1 MQLDLLQDGFVAIP
15 QAGIGQIQQR
25 AGELHGFTKHEV
37 ERRINVGRAQ
47 FFHALKCL
55 DPALCL
61 TRLGG
66 LSLEAGDVA
75 FHVRGLRL
83 LLLVGLLLLGQ
94 TLGTGALEGCVT
106 AAVERDFALID
117 VGDVVHHGIEKIPVV
132 GYQQQGARVAFE
144 EVFEPQNGIKV
155 QVVGRFIEQQQIRR
169 THEGLRQV
177 QADLARAEADE
188 DGAAQA
194 RLHSELDSADGYTA
208 DARARKML
216 AGLGFTNEQM
226 DRPVADFSGGWRM
239 RLNLAQALM
248 CPSDLLLLDE
258 PTNHLDLDAILWL
271 EDFLKNYPGTLLLI
285 SHDRDFLDAVVDNI
299 AHVDQRKITLY
310 RGGYS
315 AFERARAERLAQQ
328 QQAYEKQQAQRA
340 HMESYIARF
349 KAQATK
355 ARQAQSRIKA
365 LERMEELS
373 AAHVDSPFDFVFR
386 EAVKLSSPLLDLSD
400 ARLGY
405 GDKTILEKVKLQ
417 LVPGAR
423 IGLLGPNGAGK
434 STLIKNLAGELE
446 PLSGRLARGE
456 TLVVGYFAQ
465 HQLDSLDSKASPL
478 LHMQRLAPTER
489 EQTLRDFLG
498 GFDFRGARIDEPVLN
513 FSGGEKARLAL
524 ALIAWGRPN
533 LLLLDEP
540 TNHLDLEMRL
550 ALTMALQEFSG
561 AVLVV
566 SHDRH
571 LLKSTT
577 DEFLL
582 VADGK
587 VQEFDGDLEDYARW
601 LADYRLRNAP
611 VSTTLVNPDKTDK
624 KAQRQAAAALRQQL
638 APHKREADKLESELG
653 KVNEK
658 LAKIETSLGDSAVY
672 EAARKDELRD
682 LLAEQAKLKVL
693 ESQLEERWMEALEL
707 LESMQAELEALS

>member
-1 MQLDLLQDGFVAIP
+1 MIRLQNLTLQRGPQRLLEDAELTLH
-15 QAGIGQIQQR
+15 AGQKAGLIGANGAGKSSLFALLR
-25 AGELHGFTKHEV
+25 GELHPDSGDCFLPADWRIAHMRQEV
-37 ERRINVGRAQ
+37 DT
-47 FFHALKCL
+47 L
-55 DPALCL
+55 D
-61 TRLGG
+61 RLAVDYV
-66 LSLEAGDVA
+66 LDGD
-75 FHVRGLRL
+75 LR
-83 LLLVGLLLLGQ
+83 
-94 TLGTGALEGCVT
+94 
-106 AAVERDFALID
+106 
-117 VGDVVHHGIEKIPVV
+117 
-132 GYQQQGARVAFE
+132 
-144 EVFEPQNGIKV
+144 
-155 QVVGRFIEQQQIRR
+155 
-169 THEGLRQV
+169 LRQV
-177 QADLARAEADE
+177 QRDLAAAEAAH

-208 DARARKML
+208 DARARKLL

-226 DRPVADFSGGWRM
+226 DRPVGDFSGGWRM

-258 PTNHLDLDAILWL
+258 PTNHLDLDAIIWL
-271 EDFLKNYPGTLLLI
+271 EEWLKSYPGTLMLI
-285 SHDRDFLDAVVDNI
+285 SHDRDFLDAVVDHV

-365 LERMEELS
+365 LERMEELT

-386 EAVKLSSPLLDLSD
+386 ESQKISSPLIDLSD

-405 GDKTILEKVKLQ
+405 GDKTVLEKVKLQ
-417 LVPGAR
+417 LTPGAR

-434 STLIKNLAGELE
+434 STLIKNLAGELS
-446 PLSGRLARGE
+446 PLAGRLTRGE
-456 TLVVGYFAQ
+456 NTVVGYFAQ
-465 HQLDSLDSKASPL
+465 HQLDSLDAKASPL
-478 LHMQRLAPTER
+478 LHLQRLAPTER

-524 ALIAWGRPN
+524 ALIAWDRPN

-577 DEFLL
+577 DNFYL

-587 VQEFDGDLEDYARW
+587 VEEFDGDLEDYTRW
-601 LADYRLRNAP
+601 LVEYRQRNAP
-611 VSTTLVNPDKTDK
+611 VSTTAVNPDKTDK

-638 APHKREADKLESELG
+638 APHKREADKLEAELG
-653 KVNEK
+653 KLHEK
-658 LAKIETSLGDSAVY
+658 LAKIDVSLGDSDIY
-672 EAARKDELRD
+672 EPMRKNELRD
-682 LLAEQAKLKVL
+682 LLAEQAKLKVR
-693 ESQLEERWMEALEL
+693 EAELEEAWMEALEL
-707 LESMQAELEALS
+707 LESMQAELESLS

>member
-1 MQLDLLQDGFVAIP
+1 MIRLQNLTLQRGPQRLLEDAELTLH
-15 QAGIGQIQQR
+15 AGHKAGLIGANGAGKSSLFALLR
-25 AGELHGFTKHEV
+25 GELHPDSGDCLLPADWRIAHMRQEV
-37 ERRINVGRAQ
+37 DTLERLAVDYV
-47 FFHALKCL
+47 L
-55 DPALCL
+55 D
-61 TRLGG
+61 
-66 LSLEAGDVA
+66 GD
-75 FHVRGLRL
+75 LR
-83 LLLVGLLLLGQ
+83 
-94 TLGTGALEGCVT
+94 
-106 AAVERDFALID
+106 
-117 VGDVVHHGIEKIPVV
+117 
-132 GYQQQGARVAFE
+132 
-144 EVFEPQNGIKV
+144 
-155 QVVGRFIEQQQIRR
+155 
-169 THEGLRQV
+169 LRQV
-177 QADLARAEADE
+177 QRDLAAAEAAH

-208 DARARKML
+208 DARARKLL

-226 DRPVADFSGGWRM
+226 DREVGAFSGGWRM

-258 PTNHLDLDAILWL
+258 PTNHLDLDAIIWL
-271 EDFLKNYPGTLLLI
+271 EDWLKSYPGTLLLI
-285 SHDRDFLDAVVDNI
+285 SHDRDFLDAVVDHV
-299 AHVDQRKITLY
+299 AHVDQRKLTLY

-386 EAVKLSSPLLDLSD
+386 ESTKISSPLIDLSD

-405 GDKTILEKVKLQ
+405 GDKTVLEKVKLQ
-417 LVPGAR
+417 LTPGAR

-434 STLIKNLAGELE
+434 STLIKNLSGELE
-446 PLSGRLARGE
+446 PLAGRLTRGE
-456 TLVVGYFAQ
+456 NTVVGYFAQ
-465 HQLDSLDSKASPL
+465 HQLDSLDAKASPL
-478 LHMQRLAPTER
+478 LHLQRLAPNER
-489 EQTLRDFLG
+489 EQILRDFLG

-577 DEFLL
+577 DNFFL

-587 VQEFDGDLEDYARW
+587 VEEFDGDLEDYARW
-601 LADYRLRNAP
+601 LVEYRQRNAP
-611 VSTTLVNPDKTDK
+611 VSTTPVNPDKTDK

-638 APHKREADKLESELG
+638 APHKREADKLEVELG
-653 KVNEK
+653 KLHEK
-658 LAKIETSLGDSAVY
+658 LQKIETSLGDSGLY

-682 LLAEQAKLKVL
+682 LLAEQARLKVR
-693 ESQLEERWMEALEL
+693 EAELEEAWMQALEL
-707 LESMQAELEALS
+707 LENLQAELEALS

>member
-1 MQLDLLQDGFVAIP
+1 MIRLQNLTLQRGPQRLLEDAELTLH
-15 QAGIGQIQQR
+15 AGHKAGLIGANGAGKSSLFALLR
-25 AGELHGFTKHEV
+25 GELHPDSGDCLLPADWRIAHMRQEV
-37 ERRINVGRAQ
+37 DTLERLAVDYV
-47 FFHALKCL
+47 L
-55 DPALCL
+55 D
-61 TRLGG
+61 
-66 LSLEAGDVA
+66 GD
-75 FHVRGLRL
+75 LR
-83 LLLVGLLLLGQ
+83 
-94 TLGTGALEGCVT
+94 
-106 AAVERDFALID
+106 
-117 VGDVVHHGIEKIPVV
+117 
-132 GYQQQGARVAFE
+132 
-144 EVFEPQNGIKV
+144 
-155 QVVGRFIEQQQIRR
+155 
-169 THEGLRQV
+169 LRQV
-177 QADLARAEADE
+177 QRDLAAAEAAH

-194 RLHSELDSADGYTA
+194 RLHAELDSADGYTA
-208 DARARKML
+208 DARARKLL

-226 DRPVADFSGGWRM
+226 DREVGAFSGGWRM

-258 PTNHLDLDAILWL
+258 PTNHLDLDAIIWL
-271 EDFLKNYPGTLLLI
+271 EDWLKSYPGTLLLI
-285 SHDRDFLDAVVDNI
+285 SHDRDFLDAVVDHV
-299 AHVDQRKITLY
+299 AHVDQRKLTLY

-386 EAVKLSSPLLDLSD
+386 ESTKISSPLIDLSD

-405 GDKTILEKVKLQ
+405 GDKTVLEKVKLQ
-417 LVPGAR
+417 LTPGAR

-434 STLIKNLAGELE
+434 STLIKNLSGELE
-446 PLSGRLARGE
+446 PLAGRLTRGE
-456 TLVVGYFAQ
+456 NTVVGYFAQ
-465 HQLDSLDSKASPL
+465 HQLDSLDAKASPL
-478 LHMQRLAPTER
+478 LHLQRLAPNER

-577 DEFLL
+577 DNFFL

-587 VQEFDGDLEDYARW
+587 VEEFDGDLEDYARW
-601 LADYRLRNAP
+601 LVDYRQRNAP
-611 VSTTLVNPDKTDK
+611 VSTTPVNPDKTDK

-638 APHKREADKLESELG
+638 APHKREADKLEVELG
-653 KVNEK
+653 KLHEK
-658 LAKIETSLGDSAVY
+658 LQKIETSLGDSGLY

-682 LLAEQAKLKVL
+682 LLAEQARLKVR
-693 ESQLEERWMEALEL
+693 EAELEEAWMQALEL
-707 LESMQAELEALS
+707 LENLQAELEALS

>member
-1 MQLDLLQDGFVAIP
+1 MIRLQNLTLQRGPQRLLEDAELTLH
-15 QAGIGQIQQR
+15 AGQKAGLIGANGAGKSSLFALLR
-25 AGELHGFTKHEV
+25 GELAPDSGDCYLPADWRIAHMRQEV
-37 ERRINVGRAQ
+37 DTLERIAVDYV
-47 FFHALKCL
+47 L
-55 DPALCL
+55 D
-61 TRLGG
+61 
-66 LSLEAGDVA
+66 GDV
-75 FHVRGLRL
+75 RLREVQRE
-83 LLLVGLLLLGQ
+83 LV
-94 TLGTGALEGCVT
+94 
-106 AAVERDFALID
+106 D
-117 VGDVVHHGIEKIPVV
+117 
-132 GYQQQGARVAFE
+132 
-144 EVFEPQNGIKV
+144 
-155 QVVGRFIEQQQIRR
+155 
-169 THEGLRQV
+169 
-177 QADLARAEADE
+177 AEAAQ

-194 RLHSELDSADGYTA
+194 RLHAELDSADGYTA
-208 DARARKML
+208 DARARKLL
-216 AGLGFTNEQM
+216 AGLGFSNEQM
-226 DRPVADFSGGWRM
+226 DREVASFSGGWRM
-239 RLNLAQALM
+239 RLSLAQALM

-271 EDFLKNYPGTLLLI
+271 EDWLKGYPGTLLLI
-285 SHDRDFLDAVVDNI
+285 SHDRDFLDEVVDHV
-299 AHVDQRKITLY
+299 AHVEQQKLTLY

-328 QQAYEKQQAQRA
+328 QQAYEKQQVQRA
-340 HMESYIARF
+340 HMEKYIARF

-386 EAVKLSSPLLDLSD
+386 ESVKISSPLLDLSEG
-400 ARLGY
+400 RLGY
-405 GDKTILEKVKLQ
+405 GDKAVLEKVKLQ
-417 LVPGAR
+417 LAPGAR

-434 STLIKNLAGELE
+434 STLIKNLAGELT
-446 PLSGRLARGE
+446 PIGGRLVRGE
-456 TLVVGYFAQ
+456 NLVVGYFAQ

-478 LHMQRLAPTER
+478 LHLQRLAPGER
-489 EQTLRDFLG
+489 EQVLRDFLG

-524 ALIAWGRPN
+524 ALIAWERPN

-577 DEFLL
+577 DDFLL

-587 VQEFDGDLEDYARW
+587 VEPFDGDLDDYARW
-601 LADYRLRNAP
+601 LVDYRQRHAP
-611 VSTTLVNPDKTDK
+611 VSNTPGNLDKTDK

-638 APHKREADKLESELG
+638 APHKRQADKLERDLG
-653 KVNEK
+653 EVHEK
-658 LAKIETSLGDSAVY
+658 LAKIEATLSDSGLY
-672 EAARKDELRD
+672 EAVRKDELRD
-682 LLAEQAKLKVL
+682 LLAQQAKLKVR
-693 ESQLEERWMEALEL
+693 EGELEEQWMEALEL
-707 LESMQAELEALS
+707 LEEMQAQLEALG

>member
-1 MQLDLLQDGFVAIP
+1 MIRLQNLTLQRGPQRLLEDAELTLH
-15 QAGIGQIQQR
+15 AGHKAGLIGANGAGKSSLFALLR
-25 AGELHGFTKHEV
+25 GELHPDSGDCFLPADWRIAHMRQEIETL
-37 ERRINVGRAQ
+37 ERLAVDYV
-47 FFHALKCL
+47 L
-55 DPALCL
+55 D
-61 TRLGG
+61 
-66 LSLEAGDVA
+66 GD
-75 FHVRGLRL
+75 LRL
-83 LLLVGLLLLGQ
+83 
-94 TLGTGALEGCVT
+94 
-106 AAVERDFALID
+106 R
-117 VGDVVHHGIEKIPVV
+117 
-132 GYQQQGARVAFE
+132 
-144 EVFEPQNGIKV
+144 EVQ
-155 QVVGRFIEQQQIRR
+155 R
-169 THEGLRQV
+169 
-177 QADLARAEADE
+177 DLAAAEAAH

-208 DARARKML
+208 DARARKLL

-226 DRPVADFSGGWRM
+226 DRQVGDFSGGWRM

-258 PTNHLDLDAILWL
+258 PTNHLDLDAIIWL
-271 EDFLKNYPGTLLLI
+271 EEWLKSYPGTLLLI
-285 SHDRDFLDAVVDNI
+285 SHDRDFLDAVVDHV

-328 QQAYEKQQAQRA
+328 QQAYEKQQVQRA

-365 LERMEELS
+365 LERMEELT

-386 EAVKLSSPLLDLSD
+386 ESQKISSPLIDLSD

-405 GDKTILEKVKLQ
+405 GEKTVLEKVKLQ
-417 LVPGAR
+417 LTPGAR

-434 STLIKNLAGELE
+434 STLIKNLAGELT
-446 PLSGRLARGE
+446 PLAGRLTRGE
-456 TLVVGYFAQ
+456 NTVVGYFAQ

-478 LHMQRLAPTER
+478 LHLQRLAPTER

-524 ALIAWGRPN
+524 ALIAWDRPN

-577 DEFLL
+577 DNFYL

-587 VQEFDGDLEDYARW
+587 VEEFDGDLEDYTRW
-601 LADYRLRNAP
+601 LVEYRQRNAP
-611 VSTTLVNPDKTDK
+611 VSTTPVNPDKTDK

-638 APHKREADKLESELG
+638 APHKREADKLEAELG
-653 KVNEK
+653 KLHEK
-658 LAKIETSLGDSAVY
+658 LAKIDASLGDSDIY
-672 EAARKDELRD
+672 EPARKNELRD
-682 LLAEQAKLKVL
+682 LLAEQAKLKVR
-693 ESQLEERWMEALEL
+693 ETELEEAWMEALEL

>member
-1 MQLDLLQDGFVAIP
+1 MAAKLVDFAAIMIRLSNLTLQRGPQRLLEGAELTLHPGQK
-15 QAGIGQIQQR
+15 AGLIGANGAGKSSLFALLR
-25 AGELHGFTKHEV
+25 GELTPDAGNCQLPGDWRIAHMRQEV
-37 ERRINVGRAQ
+37 DTLERLAVDYV
-47 FFHALKCL
+47 L
-55 DPALCL
+55 DGDE
-61 TRLGG
+61 RLRTIQRD
-66 LSLEAGDVA
+66 LEAAESAHD
-75 FHVRGLRL
+75 
-83 LLLVGLLLLGQ
+83 
-94 TLGTGALEGCVT
+94 GT
-106 AAVERDFALID
+106 AV
-117 VGDVVHHGIEKIPVV
+117 
-132 GYQQQGARVAFE
+132 
-144 EVFEPQNGIKV
+144 
-155 QVVGRFIEQQQIRR
+155 
-169 THEGLRQV
+169 
-177 QADLARAEADE
+177 
-188 DGAAQA
+188 A
-194 RLHSELDSADGYTA
+194 RLHIELDSADGYTA
-208 DARARKML
+208 DARARKLL
-216 AGLGFTNEQM
+216 AGLGFSNEQM
-226 DRPVADFSGGWRM
+226 ERRVGDFSGGWRM

-271 EDFLKNYPGTLLLI
+271 EDWLKGYPGTLLLI
-285 SHDRDFLDAVVDNI
+285 SHDRDFLDAVVDHV
-299 AHVDQRKITLY
+299 AHVEQCKLTLY

-340 HMESYIARF
+340 HMEKYIARF

-373 AAHVDSPFDFVFR
+373 AAHVDSPFDFTFR
-386 EAVKLSSPLLDLSD
+386 ESEKISSPLLDLSE

-417 LVPGAR
+417 LAPGAR

-446 PLSGRLARGE
+446 PLAGRLVRGE
-456 TLVVGYFAQ
+456 NLVVGYFAQ

-478 LHMQRLAPTER
+478 LHLQRLAPTER

-498 GFDFRGARIDEPVLN
+498 GFDFRGGRLDEPVLN

-524 ALIAWGRPN
+524 ALIAWERPN

-587 VQEFDGDLEDYARW
+587 VDTFDGDLDDYTRW
-601 LADYRLRNAP
+601 LAEYRQRNAP
-611 VSTTLVNPDKTDK
+611 VSSAPANADKTDK

-638 APHKREADKLESELG
+638 APHKREAEKLERELG
-653 KVNEK
+653 TVHEQ
-658 LAKIETSLGDSAVY
+658 LAKVEASLGDSALY
-672 EAARKDELRD
+672 EAARKDELRE
-682 LLAEQAKLKVL
+682 LLARQGQLKGR
-693 ESQLEERWMEALEL
+693 EAELEEAWMEALEV
-707 LESMQAELEALS
+707 LETMQAELEALS

>member
-1 MQLDLLQDGFVAIP
+1 MIRLQNLTLQRGPQRLLEDAELTLH
-15 QAGIGQIQQR
+15 AGQKAGLIGANGAGKSSLFALLR
-25 AGELHGFTKHEV
+25 GELTPDSGDCQLPADWRIAHMRQEV
-37 ERRINVGRAQ
+37 DTLERIAVDYV
-47 FFHALKCL
+47 L
-55 DPALCL
+55 D
-61 TRLGG
+61 
-66 LSLEAGDVA
+66 GD
-75 FHVRGLRL
+75 
-83 LLLVGLLLLGQ
+83 
-94 TLGTGALEGCVT
+94 
-106 AAVERDFALID
+106 
-117 VGDVVHHGIEKIPVV
+117 
-132 GYQQQGARVAFE
+132 
-144 EVFEPQNGIKV
+144 
-155 QVVGRFIEQQQIRR
+155 IR
-169 THEGLRQV
+169 LRQV
-177 QADLARAEADE
+177 QHDLAAAEAAH

-194 RLHSELDSADGYTA
+194 RLHAELDSADGYTA
-208 DARARKML
+208 DARARKLL
-216 AGLGFTNEQM
+216 AGLGFSNEQM
-226 DRPVADFSGGWRM
+226 DRPVGDFSGGWRM
-239 RLNLAQALM
+239 RLSLAQALM

-271 EDFLKNYPGTLLLI
+271 EGWLKGYPGTLLLI
-285 SHDRDFLDAVVDNI
+285 SHDRDFLDEVVDHV
-299 AHVDQRKITLY
+299 AHVEQQKLTLY

-340 HMESYIARF
+340 HMEKYIARF

-386 EAVKLSSPLLDLSD
+386 ESVKISSPLLDLSEG
-400 ARLGY
+400 RLGY
-405 GDKTILEKVKLQ
+405 GDKVVLEKIKLQ
-417 LVPGAR
+417 LAPGAR

-434 STLIKNLAGELE
+434 STLIKNLAGELD
-446 PLSGRLARGE
+446 PIGGRLVRGE
-456 TLVVGYFAQ
+456 NLVVGYFAQ

-478 LHMQRLAPTER
+478 LHLQRLAPAER
-489 EQTLRDFLG
+489 EQVLRDFLG

-524 ALIAWGRPN
+524 ALIAWERPN

-577 DEFLL
+577 DDFLL

-587 VQEFDGDLEDYARW
+587 VEAFDGDLDDYAKW
-601 LADYRLRNAP
+601 LVEYRQRNAP
-611 VSTTLVNPDKTDK
+611 VSNTPVNLDKTDK

-638 APHKREADKLESELG
+638 APHKKQADKLERELG
-653 KVNEK
+653 EVHTQ
-658 LAKIETSLGDSAVY
+658 LARIETTLGDSGLY

-682 LLAEQAKLKVL
+682 QLAQQAKLKAR
-693 ESQLEERWMEALEL
+693 ESELEEAWMEALEL
-707 LESMQAELEALS
+707 LESMQAQIEALA

>member
-1 MQLDLLQDGFVAIP
+1 MIRLQNLTLQRGPQRLLEDAELTLH
-15 QAGIGQIQQR
+15 AGHKAGLIGANGAGKSSLFALLR
-25 AGELHGFTKHEV
+25 GELHPDSGDCFLPADWRIAHMRQEV
-37 ERRINVGRAQ
+37 DTLERLAVDYV
-47 FFHALKCL
+47 L
-55 DPALCL
+55 D
-61 TRLGG
+61 
-66 LSLEAGDVA
+66 GD
-75 FHVRGLRL
+75 LR
-83 LLLVGLLLLGQ
+83 
-94 TLGTGALEGCVT
+94 
-106 AAVERDFALID
+106 
-117 VGDVVHHGIEKIPVV
+117 
-132 GYQQQGARVAFE
+132 
-144 EVFEPQNGIKV
+144 
-155 QVVGRFIEQQQIRR
+155 
-169 THEGLRQV
+169 LRQV
-177 QADLARAEADE
+177 QSDLAAAEAAH

-208 DARARKML
+208 DARARKLL

-226 DRPVADFSGGWRM
+226 DRQVGDFSGGWRM

-258 PTNHLDLDAILWL
+258 PTNHLDLDAIIWL
-271 EDFLKNYPGTLLLI
+271 EDWLKSYPGTLLLI
-285 SHDRDFLDAVVDNI
+285 SHDRDFLDAVVDHV
-299 AHVDQRKITLY
+299 AHVDQRKLTLY

-386 EAVKLSSPLLDLSD
+386 ESSKISSPLIDLSD

-405 GDKTILEKVKLQ
+405 GDKAVLEKVKLQ
-417 LVPGAR
+417 LTPGAR

-434 STLIKNLAGELE
+434 STLIKNLSGELE
-446 PLSGRLARGE
+446 PLAGRLTRGE
-456 TLVVGYFAQ
+456 NTVVGYFAQ
-465 HQLDSLDSKASPL
+465 HQLDSLDAKASPL
-478 LHMQRLAPTER
+478 LHLQRLAPTER

-577 DEFLL
+577 DNFYL

-587 VQEFDGDLEDYARW
+587 VEEFDGDLEDYARW
-601 LADYRLRNAP
+601 LVDYRQRNAP
-611 VSTTLVNPDKTDK
+611 VSSTPVNPDKTDK

-638 APHKREADKLESELG
+638 APHKREADKLEAELG
-653 KVNEK
+653 KLHEK
-658 LAKIETSLGDSAVY
+658 LQKIETSLGDSGLY

-682 LLAEQAKLKVL
+682 LLAEQAKLKVR
-693 ESQLEERWMEALEL
+693 EAELEEAWMQALEL
-707 LESMQAELEALS
+707 LENLQAELEALS

>member
-1 MQLDLLQDGFVAIP
+1 MSYLFETKLVDSAAIMIRLQSLTLQRGP
-15 QAGIGQIQQR
+15 Q
-25 AGELHGFTKHEV
+25 
-37 ERRINVGRAQ
+37 
-47 FFHALKCL
+47 
-55 DPALCL
+55 
-61 TRLGG
+61 
-66 LSLEAGDVA
+66 
-75 FHVRGLRL
+75 RL
-83 LLLVGLLLLGQ
+83 LEDAELTLHAGQKAGLIGANGAGKSSLFALLLGDLTPDSGDCLLPADWRIAHMRQ
-94 TLGTGALEGCVT
+94 EIDTLDRI
-106 AAVERDFALID
+106 AVDYVLD
-117 VGDVVHHGIEKIPVV
+117 GDL
-132 GYQQQGARVAFE
+132 RLR
-144 EVFEPQNGIKV
+144 EVQ
-155 QVVGRFIEQQQIRR
+155 R
-169 THEGLRQV
+169 L
-177 QADLARAEADE
+177 LAEAEADQ

-194 RLHSELDSADGYTA
+194 RMHSELDSADGYTA
-208 DARARKML
+208 DARARKLL

-226 DRPVADFSGGWRM
+226 DKPVADFSGGWRM

-271 EDFLKNYPGTLLLI
+271 EDWLKSYPGTLLLI
-285 SHDRDFLDAVVDNI
+285 SHDRDFLDAVVDHV
-299 AHVDQRKITLY
+299 AHVEQRKITLY

-328 QQAYEKQQAQRA
+328 QQAYDKQQAQRA
-340 HMESYIARF
+340 HMEKFITRF

-355 ARQAQSRIKA
+355 AKQAQSRIKA

-373 AAHVDSPFDFVFR
+373 AAHVDSPFDFTFR
-386 EAVKLSSPLLDLSD
+386 ESTKISSPLLDMAD

-405 GDKTILEKVKLQ
+405 GGRAVLEKVKLQ
-417 LVPGAR
+417 LTPGAR

-434 STLIKNLAGELE
+434 STLIKNLCGELE
-446 PLSGRLARGE
+446 PLSGRLVRGE
-456 TLVVGYFAQ
+456 NTVVGYFAQ

-478 LHMQRLAPTER
+478 LHLQRIAPTER

-498 GFDFRGARIDEPVLN
+498 GFDFRGGRLDEPVLN

-524 ALIAWGRPN
+524 ALIAWDRPN

-582 VADGK
+582 VADGR

-601 LADYRLRNAP
+601 LAEYRLRNAP
-611 VSTTLVNPDKTDK
+611 VSNTPLNVDKTDK
-624 KAQRQAAAALRQQL
+624 KAQRQQAAALRQQL
-638 APHKREADKLESELG
+638 APHKKQADKLERDLG
-653 KVNEK
+653 LLHEK
-658 LAKIETSLGDSAVY
+658 LAKVEAALADSANY
-672 EAARKDELRD
+672 EAANKDKLRD
-682 LLAEQAKLKVL
+682 LLAEQAKLKVS
-693 ESQLEERWMEALEL
+693 ESELEEAWMESLEL

>member
-1 MQLDLLQDGFVAIP
+1 MIRLQNLTLQRGPQRLLEDAELTLH
-15 QAGIGQIQQR
+15 AGHKAGLIGANGAGKSSLFALLR
-25 AGELHGFTKHEV
+25 GELHPDSGDCLLPADWRIAHMRQEV
-37 ERRINVGRAQ
+37 DT
-47 FFHALKCL
+47 L
-55 DPALCL
+55 D
-61 TRLGG
+61 RLAVDYV
-66 LSLEAGDVA
+66 LDGD
-75 FHVRGLRL
+75 LR
-83 LLLVGLLLLGQ
+83 
-94 TLGTGALEGCVT
+94 
-106 AAVERDFALID
+106 
-117 VGDVVHHGIEKIPVV
+117 
-132 GYQQQGARVAFE
+132 
-144 EVFEPQNGIKV
+144 
-155 QVVGRFIEQQQIRR
+155 
-169 THEGLRQV
+169 LRQV
-177 QADLARAEADE
+177 QHDLAAAEAAH

-194 RLHSELDSADGYTA
+194 RLHAELDSADGYTA
-208 DARARKML
+208 DARARKLL

-226 DRPVADFSGGWRM
+226 DRQVGDFSGGWRM

-258 PTNHLDLDAILWL
+258 PTNHLDLDAIIWL
-271 EDFLKNYPGTLLLI
+271 EDWLKGYPGTLLLI
-285 SHDRDFLDAVVDNI
+285 SHDRDFLDAVVDHV
-299 AHVDQRKITLY
+299 AHVDQRKLTLY

-386 EAVKLSSPLLDLSD
+386 ESTKISSPLIDLSD

-405 GDKTILEKVKLQ
+405 GDKTVLEKVKLQ
-417 LVPGAR
+417 LTPGAR

-434 STLIKNLAGELE
+434 STLIKNLSGELQ
-446 PLSGRLARGE
+446 PLAGRLTRGE
-456 TLVVGYFAQ
+456 NTVVGYFAQ

-478 LHMQRLAPTER
+478 LHLQRLAPTER

-550 ALTMALQEFSG
+550 ALTMALQEFTG

-577 DEFLL
+577 DNFFL

-587 VQEFDGDLEDYARW
+587 VEEFDGDLEDYARW
-601 LADYRLRNAP
+601 LVEYRQRNAP
-611 VSTTLVNPDKTDK
+611 VSSTPVNPDKTDK

-638 APHKREADKLESELG
+638 APHKREADKLEAELG
-653 KVNEK
+653 KLHEK
-658 LAKIETSLGDSAVY
+658 LQKIETSLGDSGLY

-682 LLAEQAKLKVL
+682 LLAEQAKLKVR
-693 ESQLEERWMEALEL
+693 EAELEEAWMQALEL
-707 LESMQAELEALS
+707 LENLQAELEALS

>member
-1 MQLDLLQDGFVAIP
+1 MIRLQNLTLQRGPQRLLEDAELTLH
-15 QAGIGQIQQR
+15 AGHKAGLIGANGAGKSSLFALLR
-25 AGELHGFTKHEV
+25 GELHPDSGDCLLPADWRIAHMRQEV
-37 ERRINVGRAQ
+37 DTLERLAVDYV
-47 FFHALKCL
+47 L
-55 DPALCL
+55 D
-61 TRLGG
+61 
-66 LSLEAGDVA
+66 GD
-75 FHVRGLRL
+75 LR
-83 LLLVGLLLLGQ
+83 
-94 TLGTGALEGCVT
+94 
-106 AAVERDFALID
+106 
-117 VGDVVHHGIEKIPVV
+117 
-132 GYQQQGARVAFE
+132 
-144 EVFEPQNGIKV
+144 
-155 QVVGRFIEQQQIRR
+155 
-169 THEGLRQV
+169 LRQV
-177 QADLARAEADE
+177 QRDLAAAEAAH

-194 RLHSELDSADGYTA
+194 RLHAELDSADGYTA
-208 DARARKML
+208 DARARKLL

-226 DRPVADFSGGWRM
+226 DRQVGDFSGGWRM

-258 PTNHLDLDAILWL
+258 PTNHLDLDAIIWL
-271 EDFLKNYPGTLLLI
+271 EDWLKSYPGTLLLI
-285 SHDRDFLDAVVDNI
+285 SHDRDFLDAVVDHV
-299 AHVDQRKITLY
+299 AHVDQRKLTLY

-386 EAVKLSSPLLDLSD
+386 ESTKISSPLIDLSD

-405 GDKTILEKVKLQ
+405 GDTTVLEKVKLQ
-417 LVPGAR
+417 LTPGAR

-434 STLIKNLAGELE
+434 STLIKNLSGELE
-446 PLSGRLARGE
+446 PLAGRLTRGE
-456 TLVVGYFAQ
+456 NTVVGYFAQ

-478 LHMQRLAPTER
+478 LHLQRLAPTER
-489 EQTLRDFLG
+489 EQVLRDFLG

-577 DEFLL
+577 DNFFL

-587 VQEFDGDLEDYARW
+587 VEEFDGDLEDYARW
-601 LADYRLRNAP
+601 LVEYRQRNAP
-611 VSTTLVNPDKTDK
+611 VSSTPVNPDKTDK

-638 APHKREADKLESELG
+638 APHKREADKLEAELG
-653 KVNEK
+653 KLHEK
-658 LAKIETSLGDSAVY
+658 LQKIETSLGDSGLY

-682 LLAEQAKLKVL
+682 LLAEQAKLKVR
-693 ESQLEERWMEALEL
+693 EAELEEAWMQALEL
-707 LESMQAELEALS
+707 LENLQAELEALS

>member
-1 MQLDLLQDGFVAIP
+1 MIRLQNLTLQRGPQRLLEDAELTLH
-15 QAGIGQIQQR
+15 AGQKAGLIGANGAGKSSLFALLR
-25 AGELHGFTKHEV
+25 GELHPDSGDCFLPADWRIAHMRQEV
-37 ERRINVGRAQ
+37 DTLERLAVDYV
-47 FFHALKCL
+47 L
-55 DPALCL
+55 D
-61 TRLGG
+61 
-66 LSLEAGDVA
+66 GD
-75 FHVRGLRL
+75 LR
-83 LLLVGLLLLGQ
+83 
-94 TLGTGALEGCVT
+94 
-106 AAVERDFALID
+106 
-117 VGDVVHHGIEKIPVV
+117 
-132 GYQQQGARVAFE
+132 
-144 EVFEPQNGIKV
+144 
-155 QVVGRFIEQQQIRR
+155 
-169 THEGLRQV
+169 LRQV
-177 QADLARAEADE
+177 QHDLAAAEAAH

-194 RLHSELDSADGYTA
+194 RLHAELDSADGYTA
-208 DARARKML
+208 DARARKLL

-226 DRPVADFSGGWRM
+226 DRQVGDFSGGWRM

-258 PTNHLDLDAILWL
+258 PTNHLDLDAIIWL
-271 EDFLKNYPGTLLLI
+271 EEWLKSYPGTLMLI
-285 SHDRDFLDAVVDNI
+285 SHDRDFLDAVVDHV

-328 QQAYEKQQAQRA
+328 QQAYEKQQVQRA

-365 LERMEELS
+365 LERMEELT

-386 EAVKLSSPLLDLSD
+386 ESQKISSPLIDLSD

-405 GDKTILEKVKLQ
+405 GDKAVLEKVKLQ
-417 LVPGAR
+417 LTPGAR

-434 STLIKNLAGELE
+434 STLIKNLAGELS
-446 PLSGRLARGE
+446 PLAGRLTRGE
-456 TLVVGYFAQ
+456 NTVVGYFAQ

-478 LHMQRLAPTER
+478 LHVQRLAPTER

-524 ALIAWGRPN
+524 ALIAWDRPN

-577 DEFLL
+577 DNFYL

-587 VQEFDGDLEDYARW
+587 VEEFDGDLEDYTRW
-601 LADYRLRNAP
+601 LVEYRQRNAP
-611 VSTTLVNPDKTDK
+611 VSNTPVNPDKTDK

-638 APHKREADKLESELG
+638 APHKREADKLEAELG
-653 KVNEK
+653 KLHEK
-658 LAKIETSLGDSAVY
+658 LAKIDVSLGDSDIY
-672 EAARKDELRD
+672 EPMRKNELRD
-682 LLAEQAKLKVL
+682 LLAEQAKLKVR
-693 ESQLEERWMEALEL
+693 EAELEESWMEALEL

>member
-1 MQLDLLQDGFVAIP
+1 MTLHAGQKAGLIGANGAGKSSLFALL
-15 QAGIGQIQQR
+15 R
-25 AGELHGFTKHEV
+25 GELTPDSGDCQLPADWRIAHMRQEV
-37 ERRINVGRAQ
+37 DTLERLAVDYV
-47 FFHALKCL
+47 L
-55 DPALCL
+55 DGDA
-61 TRLGG
+61 RL
-66 LSLEAGDVA
+66 
-75 FHVRGLRL
+75 R
-83 LLLVGLLLLGQ
+83 
-94 TLGTGALEGCVT
+94 
-106 AAVERDFALID
+106 
-117 VGDVVHHGIEKIPVV
+117 K
-132 GYQQQGARVAFE
+132 
-144 EVFEPQNGIKV
+144 
-155 QVVGRFIEQQQIRR
+155 
-169 THEGLRQV
+169 V
-177 QADLARAEADE
+177 QADLAAAEAAH
-188 DGAAQA
+188 DGTALA
-194 RLHSELDSADGYTA
+194 RLHIELDSADGYTA
-208 DARARKML
+208 DARARKLL

-226 DRPVADFSGGWRM
+226 DRRVGDFSGGWRM

-271 EDFLKNYPGTLLLI
+271 EDWLKGYPGTLLLI
-285 SHDRDFLDAVVDNI
+285 SHDRDFLDAVVDHV
-299 AHVDQRKITLY
+299 AHVEQCKLTLY
-310 RGGYS
+310 RGGYT
-315 AFERARAERLAQQ
+315 AFERTRAERLAQQ

-340 HMESYIARF
+340 HMEKYIARF

-386 EAVKLSSPLLDLSD
+386 ESEKISSPLLDLSD
-400 ARLGY
+400 GRLGY

-417 LVPGAR
+417 LTPGAR

-446 PLSGRLARGE
+446 PLSGRLVRGE
-456 TLVVGYFAQ
+456 NLSVGYFAQ
-465 HQLDSLDSKASPL
+465 HQLDSLDNKASPL
-478 LHMQRLAPTER
+478 LHLQRLAPTER

-498 GFDFRGARIDEPVLN
+498 GFDFRGGRIDEPVVN

-524 ALIAWGRPN
+524 ALIAWERPN

-577 DEFLL
+577 DDFLL

-587 VQEFDGDLEDYARW
+587 VETFDGDLDDYTRW
-601 LADYRLRNAP
+601 LVEYRQRNAP
-611 VSTTLVNPDKTDK
+611 VSSAPVNADKTDK

-638 APHKREADKLESELG
+638 APHKREADKLERELG
-653 KVNEK
+653 SVHEQ
-658 LAKIETSLGDSAVY
+658 LAKVDTSLGDSALY

-682 LLAEQAKLKVL
+682 LLAQQAKLKVR
-693 ESQLEERWMEALEL
+693 EGELEEAWMVALET
-707 LESMQAELEALS
+707 LESMQAELEAMS

>member
-1 MQLDLLQDGFVAIP
+1 MSYLFETKLVDSAAIMIRLQSLTLQRGPQRLLEDAELTLH
-15 QAGIGQIQQR
+15 AGQKAGLIGANGAGKSSLFALLR
-25 AGELHGFTKHEV
+25 GELTP
-37 ERRINVGRAQ
+37 
-47 FFHALKCL
+47 
-55 DPALCL
+55 D
-61 TRLGG
+61 
-66 LSLEAGDVA
+66 AGDCLLPADWRIAHMRQEVDTLERIA
-75 FHVRGLRL
+75 VDYVLDGDLRL
-83 LLLVGLLLLGQ
+83 REVQRLL
-94 TLGTGALEGCVT
+94 
-106 AAVERDFALID
+106 
-117 VGDVVHHGIEKIPVV
+117 
-132 GYQQQGARVAFE
+132 
-144 EVFEPQNGIKV
+144 
-155 QVVGRFIEQQQIRR
+155 
-169 THEGLRQV
+169 
-177 QADLARAEADE
+177 AEAE
-188 DGAAQA
+188 TAQDGAAQA
-194 RLHSELDSADGYTA
+194 RMHSELDSADGYTA
-208 DARARKML
+208 DARARKLL

-226 DRPVADFSGGWRM
+226 EKPVGDFSGGWRM

-271 EDFLKNYPGTLLLI
+271 EDWLKSYPGTLLLI
-285 SHDRDFLDAVVDNI
+285 SHDRDFLDAVVDHV
-299 AHVDQRKITLY
+299 AHVEQRKITLY

-315 AFERARAERLAQQ
+315 AFERARAERMAQQ

-340 HMESYIARF
+340 HMEKFITRF

-355 ARQAQSRIKA
+355 AKQAQSRIKA

-373 AAHVDSPFDFVFR
+373 AAHVDSPFDFTFR
-386 EAVKLSSPLLDLSD
+386 ESSKISSPLLDLSD

-405 GDKTILEKVKLQ
+405 GDRAVLEKVKLQ
-417 LVPGAR
+417 LTPGAR

-446 PLSGRLARGE
+446 PLSGRMARGE
-456 TLVVGYFAQ
+456 NTVVGYFAQ
-465 HQLDSLDSKASPL
+465 HQLDSLDAKASPL
-478 LHMQRLAPTER
+478 LHLQRIAPTER

-498 GFDFRGARIDEPVLN
+498 GFDFRGARLDEPVLN

-524 ALIAWGRPN
+524 ALIAWDRPN

-577 DEFLL
+577 DDFLL
-582 VADGK
+582 VADGR

-611 VSTTLVNPDKTDK
+611 VSSTPINVDKTDK
-624 KAQRQAAAALRQQL
+624 KAQRQQAAALRQQL
-638 APHKREADKLESELG
+638 APHKKLADKLERDLG
-653 KVNEK
+653 VLHER
-658 LAKIETSLGDSAVY
+658 LAKVEAELADSANY
-672 EAARKDELRD
+672 EAANKDKLRD
-682 LLAEQAKLKVL
+682 LLAEQAKLKVS
-693 ESQLEERWMEALEL
+693 EAELEEAWMEALEL

>member
-1 MQLDLLQDGFVAIP
+1 MIRLQNLTLQRGPQRLLEDAELTLH
-15 QAGIGQIQQR
+15 AGHKAGLIGANGAGKSSLFALIR
-25 AGELHGFTKHEV
+25 GELHPDSGDCFLPADWRIAHMRQEIETL
-37 ERRINVGRAQ
+37 ERLAVDYV
-47 FFHALKCL
+47 L
-55 DPALCL
+55 D
-61 TRLGG
+61 
-66 LSLEAGDVA
+66 GD
-75 FHVRGLRL
+75 LRL
-83 LLLVGLLLLGQ
+83 
-94 TLGTGALEGCVT
+94 
-106 AAVERDFALID
+106 R
-117 VGDVVHHGIEKIPVV
+117 
-132 GYQQQGARVAFE
+132 
-144 EVFEPQNGIKV
+144 EVQ
-155 QVVGRFIEQQQIRR
+155 R
-169 THEGLRQV
+169 
-177 QADLARAEADE
+177 DLAAAEAAH

-208 DARARKML
+208 DARARKLL

-226 DRPVADFSGGWRM
+226 DRQVGDFSGGWRM

-258 PTNHLDLDAILWL
+258 PTNHLDLDAIIWL
-271 EDFLKNYPGTLLLI
+271 EEWLKSYPGTLLLI
-285 SHDRDFLDAVVDNI
+285 SHDRDFLDEVVDHV

-310 RGGYS
+310 RGGYT

-386 EAVKLSSPLLDLSD
+386 ESTKISSPLIDLSD

-417 LVPGAR
+417 LTPGAR

-434 STLIKNLAGELE
+434 STLIKNLAGELS
-446 PLSGRLARGE
+446 PLGGRLTRGE
-456 TLVVGYFAQ
+456 NTVVGYFAQ

-478 LHMQRLAPTER
+478 LHLQRLAPTER

-524 ALIAWGRPN
+524 ALIAWERPN

-577 DEFLL
+577 DNFYL

-587 VQEFDGDLEDYARW
+587 VEEFDGDLEDYARW
-601 LADYRLRNAP
+601 LVEYRQRNAP
-611 VSTTLVNPDKTDK
+611 VSNTPVNPDKTDK

-638 APHKREADKLESELG
+638 APHKREADKLEAELG
-653 KVNEK
+653 KLHEK
-658 LAKIETSLGDSAVY
+658 LAKVDASLGDSDIY
-672 EAARKDELRD
+672 EPARKNELRD
-682 LLAEQAKLKVL
+682 LLAEQARLKVR
-693 ESQLEERWMEALEL
+693 EGELEEAWMEALEV

>member
-1 MQLDLLQDGFVAIP
+1 MIRLQNLTLQRGPQRLLEDAELTLH
-15 QAGIGQIQQR
+15 AGHKAGLIGANGAGKSSLFALLR
-25 AGELHGFTKHEV
+25 GELHPDSGDCFLPADWRIAHMRQEV
-37 ERRINVGRAQ
+37 DTLERLAVDYV
-47 FFHALKCL
+47 L
-55 DPALCL
+55 D
-61 TRLGG
+61 
-66 LSLEAGDVA
+66 GDV
-75 FHVRGLRL
+75 R
-83 LLLVGLLLLGQ
+83 
-94 TLGTGALEGCVT
+94 
-106 AAVERDFALID
+106 
-117 VGDVVHHGIEKIPVV
+117 
-132 GYQQQGARVAFE
+132 
-144 EVFEPQNGIKV
+144 
-155 QVVGRFIEQQQIRR
+155 
-169 THEGLRQV
+169 LRQV
-177 QADLARAEADE
+177 QHDLAAAEAAH

-194 RLHSELDSADGYTA
+194 RLHAELDSADGYTA
-208 DARARKML
+208 DARARKLL
-216 AGLGFTNEQM
+216 AGLGFTNDQM
-226 DRPVADFSGGWRM
+226 DHQVSAFSGGWRM

-258 PTNHLDLDAILWL
+258 PTNHLDLDAIIWL
-271 EDFLKNYPGTLLLI
+271 EDWLKSYPGTLLLI
-285 SHDRDFLDAVVDNI
+285 SHDRDFLDEVVDHV

-310 RGGYS
+310 RGGYT

-386 EAVKLSSPLLDLSD
+386 ESQKISSPLLDLSD

-405 GDKTILEKVKLQ
+405 GDKTVLEKVKLQ
-417 LVPGAR
+417 LTPGAR

-434 STLIKNLAGELE
+434 STLIKNLAGELS
-446 PLSGRLARGE
+446 PLAGRMTRGE
-456 TLVVGYFAQ
+456 NTVVGYFAQ

-478 LHMQRLAPTER
+478 LHLQRLAPTER

-524 ALIAWGRPN
+524 ALIAWERPN

-577 DEFLL
+577 DNFYL

-587 VQEFDGDLEDYARW
+587 VEEFDGDLEDYARW
-601 LADYRLRNAP
+601 LIEYRQRNAP
-611 VSTTLVNPDKTDK
+611 VSNTPVNLDKTDK
-624 KAQRQAAAALRQQL
+624 KAQRQQAAALRQQL
-638 APHKREADKLESELG
+638 APHKRQADKLEAELG
-653 KVNEK
+653 KLHER
-658 LAKIETSLGDSAVY
+658 LAKIEASLGDSAIY
-672 EAARKDELRD
+672 EAGRKDELRD
-682 LLAEQAKLKVL
+682 LLAEQAKLKVR
-693 ESQLEERWMEALEL
+693 ESELEEAWMEALEL

>member
-1 MQLDLLQDGFVAIP
+1 MIRLQSLTLQRGPQRLLEDAELTLH
-15 QAGIGQIQQR
+15 AGQKAGLIGANGAGKSSLFALLR
-25 AGELHGFTKHEV
+25 GELTPDNGDCLLPADWRIAHMRQEV
-37 ERRINVGRAQ
+37 DT
-47 FFHALKCL
+47 L
-55 DPALCL
+55 D
-61 TRLGG
+61 RLAVDYV
-66 LSLEAGDVA
+66 LDGD
-75 FHVRGLRL
+75 LR
-83 LLLVGLLLLGQ
+83 
-94 TLGTGALEGCVT
+94 
-106 AAVERDFALID
+106 
-117 VGDVVHHGIEKIPVV
+117 
-132 GYQQQGARVAFE
+132 
-144 EVFEPQNGIKV
+144 
-155 QVVGRFIEQQQIRR
+155 
-169 THEGLRQV
+169 LRQV
-177 QADLARAEADE
+177 QQDLAAAEAAQ

-208 DARARKML
+208 DARARKLL

-226 DRPVADFSGGWRM
+226 ERQVGDFSGGWRM

-271 EDFLKNYPGTLLLI
+271 EDWLKSYQGTLLLI
-285 SHDRDFLDAVVDNI
+285 SHDRDFLDAVVDHV
-299 AHVDQRKITLY
+299 AHVEQKKITLY

-328 QQAYEKQQAQRA
+328 QQAYDKQQAQRA
-340 HMESYIARF
+340 HMEKFITRF

-355 ARQAQSRIKA
+355 AKQAQSRIKA

-373 AAHVDSPFDFVFR
+373 AAHVDSPFDFTFR
-386 EAVKLSSPLLDLSD
+386 ESNKISSPLLDLSD

-405 GDKTILEKVKLQ
+405 GDKAVLQKVKLQ
-417 LVPGAR
+417 LTPGAR

-446 PLSGRLARGE
+446 PLSGRMVRGE
-456 TLVVGYFAQ
+456 NTVVGYFAQ
-465 HQLDSLDSKASPL
+465 HQLDSLDAKASPL
-478 LHMQRLAPTER
+478 LHLQRIAPTER
-489 EQTLRDFLG
+489 EQALRDFLG
-498 GFDFRGARIDEPVLN
+498 GFDFRGARLDEPVLN

-524 ALIAWGRPN
+524 ALIAWDKPN

-577 DEFLL
+577 DNFLL
-582 VADGK
+582 VADGV
-587 VQEFDGDLEDYARW
+587 VQEFDGDLDDYARW
-601 LADYRLRNAP
+601 LVDYRLRNAP
-611 VSTTLVNPDKTDK
+611 VSNTPVSVDKTDK
-624 KAQRQAAAALRQQL
+624 KAQRQQAAALRQQL
-638 APHKREADKLESELG
+638 APHKREADKLEKELG
-653 KVNEK
+653 ALHEK
-658 LAKIETSLGDSAVY
+658 LAKMEAALGDSGIY
-672 EAARKDELRD
+672 EAANKDKLRD
-682 LLAEQAKLKVL
+682 LLADQAKLKSR
-693 ESQLEERWMEALEL
+693 ESELEEAWMEALEL

>member
-1 MQLDLLQDGFVAIP
+1 MIRLQNLTLQRGPQRLLEDAELTLH
-15 QAGIGQIQQR
+15 AGHKAGLIGANGAGKSSLFALIR
-25 AGELHGFTKHEV
+25 GELHPDSGDCFLPADWRIAHMRQEIETL
-37 ERRINVGRAQ
+37 ERLAVDYV
-47 FFHALKCL
+47 L
-55 DPALCL
+55 D
-61 TRLGG
+61 
-66 LSLEAGDVA
+66 GD
-75 FHVRGLRL
+75 LRL
-83 LLLVGLLLLGQ
+83 
-94 TLGTGALEGCVT
+94 
-106 AAVERDFALID
+106 R
-117 VGDVVHHGIEKIPVV
+117 
-132 GYQQQGARVAFE
+132 
-144 EVFEPQNGIKV
+144 EVQ
-155 QVVGRFIEQQQIRR
+155 R
-169 THEGLRQV
+169 
-177 QADLARAEADE
+177 DLAAAEAAH

-208 DARARKML
+208 DARARKLL

-226 DRPVADFSGGWRM
+226 DRQVGDFSGGWRM

-258 PTNHLDLDAILWL
+258 PTNHLDLDAIIWL
-271 EDFLKNYPGTLLLI
+271 EEWLKSYPGTLLLI
-285 SHDRDFLDAVVDNI
+285 SHDRDFLDEVVDHV

-310 RGGYS
+310 RGGYT

-386 EAVKLSSPLLDLSD
+386 ESSKISSPLIDLSD
-400 ARLGY
+400 ASLGY

-417 LVPGAR
+417 LTPGAR

-434 STLIKNLAGELE
+434 STLIKNLAGELS
-446 PLSGRLARGE
+446 PIAGRLTRGE
-456 TLVVGYFAQ
+456 NTVVGYFAQ

-478 LHMQRLAPTER
+478 LHMQRLAPSER

-524 ALIAWGRPN
+524 ALIAWERPN

-577 DEFLL
+577 DNFYL

-587 VQEFDGDLEDYARW
+587 VEEFDGDLEDYARW
-601 LADYRLRNAP
+601 LVEYRQRNAP
-611 VSTTLVNPDKTDK
+611 VSNTPVNPDKTDK

-638 APHKREADKLESELG
+638 APHKREADKLEAELG
-653 KVNEK
+653 KLHEK
-658 LAKIETSLGDSAVY
+658 LAKVDASLGDSDIY
-672 EAARKDELRD
+672 EPARKNELRD
-682 LLAEQAKLKVL
+682 LLAEQAKLKVR
-693 ESQLEERWMEALEL
+693 EGELEEAWMEALEV

>member
-1 MQLDLLQDGFVAIP
+1 MIHLFGTKLVDSAAIMIRLQSLTLQRGPQRLLEDAELTLH
-15 QAGIGQIQQR
+15 AGHKAGLIGANGAGKSSLFALLR
-25 AGELHGFTKHEV
+25 GELTPDAGDCLLPADWRIAHMRQEV
-37 ERRINVGRAQ
+37 DTLE
-47 FFHALKCL
+47 
-55 DPALCL
+55 
-61 TRLGG
+61 RLGVDYV
-66 LSLEAGDVA
+66 LDGD
-75 FHVRGLRL
+75 LRL
-83 LLLVGLLLLGQ
+83 
-94 TLGTGALEGCVT
+94 
-106 AAVERDFALID
+106 R
-117 VGDVVHHGIEKIPVV
+117 
-132 GYQQQGARVAFE
+132 
-144 EVFEPQNGIKV
+144 EVQRE
-155 QVVGRFIEQQQIRR
+155 
-169 THEGLRQV
+169 L
-177 QADLARAEADE
+177 AEAE
-188 DGAAQA
+188 AAQDGAAQA
-194 RLHSELDSADGYTA
+194 RLHAELDSADGYTA
-208 DARARKML
+208 DARARKLL

-226 DRPVADFSGGWRM
+226 ERQVGSFSGGWRM

-271 EDFLKNYPGTLLLI
+271 EEWLKSYPGTLLLI
-285 SHDRDFLDAVVDNI
+285 SHDRDFLDAVVDHI
-299 AHVDQRKITLY
+299 AHVEQRKITLY

-340 HMESYIARF
+340 HMEKYIARF

-373 AAHVDSPFDFVFR
+373 AAHVDSPFNFVFR
-386 EAVKLSSPLLDLSD
+386 ESDKISSPLLDLSD

-405 GDKTILEKVKLQ
+405 GDKTVLEKVKLQ
-417 LVPGAR
+417 LTPGAR

-434 STLIKNLAGELE
+434 STLIKNLAGELS
-446 PLSGRLARGE
+446 PQSGRLVRGE
-456 TLVVGYFAQ
+456 NLTVGYFAQ
-465 HQLDSLDSKASPL
+465 HQLDSLDAKASPL
-478 LHMQRLAPTER
+478 LHLQRLAPTER

-498 GFDFRGARIDEPVLN
+498 GFDFRGARLDEPVLN

-524 ALIAWGRPN
+524 ALIAWEKPN

-577 DEFLL
+577 DDFLL
-582 VADGK
+582 VADGR
-587 VQEFDGDLEDYARW
+587 VQEFDGDLDDYTRW

-611 VSTTLVNPDKTDK
+611 ASTTPVNADKTDK
-624 KAQRQAAAALRQQL
+624 KAQRQQAAALRQQL
-638 APHKREADKLESELG
+638 APHKREADKLERELG
-653 KVNEK
+653 TLHEK
-658 LAKIETSLGDSAVY
+658 LAKVEEALADSTNY
-672 EAARKDELRD
+672 EAVNKDKLRD
-682 LLAEQAKLKVL
+682 LLAEQARLKTR
-693 ESQLEERWMEALEL
+693 ESELEEAWMEALEL

>member
-1 MQLDLLQDGFVAIP
+1 MIRLQNLTLQRGPQRLLEDAELTLH
-15 QAGIGQIQQR
+15 AGHKAGLIGANGAGKSSLFALLR
-25 AGELHGFTKHEV
+25 GELHPDSGDCSLPADWRIAHMRQEV
-37 ERRINVGRAQ
+37 DTLERLAVDYV
-47 FFHALKCL
+47 L
-55 DPALCL
+55 D
-61 TRLGG
+61 
-66 LSLEAGDVA
+66 GD
-75 FHVRGLRL
+75 LR
-83 LLLVGLLLLGQ
+83 
-94 TLGTGALEGCVT
+94 
-106 AAVERDFALID
+106 
-117 VGDVVHHGIEKIPVV
+117 
-132 GYQQQGARVAFE
+132 
-144 EVFEPQNGIKV
+144 
-155 QVVGRFIEQQQIRR
+155 
-169 THEGLRQV
+169 LRQV
-177 QADLARAEADE
+177 QRDLAAAEAAH

-194 RLHSELDSADGYTA
+194 RLHAELDSADGYTA
-208 DARARKML
+208 DARARKLL

-226 DRPVADFSGGWRM
+226 DRQVGDFSGGWRM

-258 PTNHLDLDAILWL
+258 PTNHLDLDAIIWL
-271 EDFLKNYPGTLLLI
+271 EDWLKGYPGTLLLI
-285 SHDRDFLDAVVDNI
+285 SHDRDFLDAVVDHV
-299 AHVDQRKITLY
+299 AHVDQRKLTLY

-386 EAVKLSSPLLDLSD
+386 ESTKISSPLIDLSD

-405 GDKTILEKVKLQ
+405 GDKAVLEKVKLQ
-417 LVPGAR
+417 LTPGAR

-434 STLIKNLAGELE
+434 STLIKNLSGELQ
-446 PLSGRLARGE
+446 PLAGRLTRGE
-456 TLVVGYFAQ
+456 NTVVGYFAQ
-465 HQLDSLDSKASPL
+465 HQLDSLDAKASPL
-478 LHMQRLAPTER
+478 LHLQRLAPTER

-577 DEFLL
+577 DNFFL

-587 VQEFDGDLEDYARW
+587 VEEFDGDLEDYARW
-601 LADYRLRNAP
+601 LVEYRQRNAP
-611 VSTTLVNPDKTDK
+611 VSSAPVNPDKTDK
-624 KAQRQAAAALRQQL
+624 KAQRQAAAVLRQQL
-638 APHKREADKLESELG
+638 APHKREADKLEAELS
-653 KVNEK
+653 KLHEK
-658 LAKIETSLGDSAVY
+658 LQKIETSLGDSGLY

-682 LLAEQAKLKVL
+682 LLAEQARLKVREAELEEAWMQAL
-693 ESQLEERWMEALEL
+693 ESLENL
-707 LESMQAELEALS
+707 QAELEALS

>member
-1 MQLDLLQDGFVAIP
+1 MIRLQNLTLQRGPQRLLEDAELTLH
-15 QAGIGQIQQR
+15 AGQKAGLIGANGAGKSSLFALLR
-25 AGELHGFTKHEV
+25 GELAPDSGDCYLPADWRIAHMRQEV
-37 ERRINVGRAQ
+37 DTLERIAVDYVLDGDVRLREVQ
-47 FFHALKCL
+47 HAL
-55 DPALCL
+55 
-61 TRLGG
+61 
-66 LSLEAGDVA
+66 
-75 FHVRGLRL
+75 
-83 LLLVGLLLLGQ
+83 
-94 TLGTGALEGCVT
+94 
-106 AAVERDFALID
+106 
-117 VGDVVHHGIEKIPVV
+117 
-132 GYQQQGARVAFE
+132 
-144 EVFEPQNGIKV
+144 
-155 QVVGRFIEQQQIRR
+155 
-169 THEGLRQV
+169 
-177 QADLARAEADE
+177 ADAEARQ

-194 RLHSELDSADGYTA
+194 RLHAELDSADGYTA
-208 DARARKML
+208 DARARKLL
-216 AGLGFTNEQM
+216 AGLGFSNEQM
-226 DRPVADFSGGWRM
+226 DRQVGDFSGGWRM
-239 RLNLAQALM
+239 RLSLAQALM

-271 EDFLKNYPGTLLLI
+271 EDWLKGYPGTLLLI
-285 SHDRDFLDAVVDNI
+285 SHDRDFLDEVVDHV
-299 AHVDQRKITLY
+299 AHVEQQKLTLY

-340 HMESYIARF
+340 HMEKYIARF

-386 EAVKLSSPLLDLSD
+386 ESVKISSPLLDLSEG
-400 ARLGY
+400 RLGY
-405 GDKTILEKVKLQ
+405 GDKAVLEKVKLQ
-417 LVPGAR
+417 LAPGAR

-434 STLIKNLAGELE
+434 STLIKNLAGELT
-446 PLSGRLARGE
+446 PIGGRLVRGE
-456 TLVVGYFAQ
+456 NLVVGYFAQ

-478 LHMQRLAPTER
+478 LHLQRLAPTER
-489 EQTLRDFLG
+489 EQVLRDFLG

-524 ALIAWGRPN
+524 ALIAWERPN

-577 DEFLL
+577 DDFLL

-587 VQEFDGDLEDYARW
+587 VETFDGDLDDYARW
-601 LADYRLRNAP
+601 LVDYRQRHAP
-611 VSTTLVNPDKTDK
+611 ASNTPVNPDKTDK

-638 APHKREADKLESELG
+638 APHKRQADKLERDLG
-653 KVNEK
+653 EVHEK
-658 LAKIETSLGDSAVY
+658 LAKIEAALSDSALY

-682 LLAEQAKLKVL
+682 QLAQQAKLKVR
-693 ESQLEERWMEALEL
+693 ESELEEQWMEALEL
-707 LESMQAELEALS
+707 LEDMQAQLEALG

>member
-1 MQLDLLQDGFVAIP
+1 MIRLQNLTLQRGPQRLLEDAELTLH
-15 QAGIGQIQQR
+15 AGQKAGLIGANGAGKSSLFALLR
-25 AGELHGFTKHEV
+25 GELHPDSGDCFLPADWRIAHMRQEV
-37 ERRINVGRAQ
+37 DTLERLAVDYV
-47 FFHALKCL
+47 L
-55 DPALCL
+55 D
-61 TRLGG
+61 
-66 LSLEAGDVA
+66 GD
-75 FHVRGLRL
+75 LR
-83 LLLVGLLLLGQ
+83 
-94 TLGTGALEGCVT
+94 
-106 AAVERDFALID
+106 
-117 VGDVVHHGIEKIPVV
+117 
-132 GYQQQGARVAFE
+132 
-144 EVFEPQNGIKV
+144 
-155 QVVGRFIEQQQIRR
+155 
-169 THEGLRQV
+169 LRQV
-177 QADLARAEADE
+177 QRDLAAAEAAH

-208 DARARKML
+208 DARARKLL
-216 AGLGFTNEQM
+216 AGLGFTNDQM
-226 DRPVADFSGGWRM
+226 DRQVGDFSGGWRM

-258 PTNHLDLDAILWL
+258 PTNHLDLDAIIWL
-271 EDFLKNYPGTLLLI
+271 EEWLKSYPGTLMLI
-285 SHDRDFLDAVVDNI
+285 SHDRDFLDAVVDHV

-365 LERMEELS
+365 LERMEELT

-386 EAVKLSSPLLDLSD
+386 ESQKISSPLIDLSD

-405 GDKTILEKVKLQ
+405 GEKTVLEKVKLQ
-417 LVPGAR
+417 LTPGAR

-434 STLIKNLAGELE
+434 STLIKNLAGELT
-446 PLSGRLARGE
+446 PLAGRLTRGE
-456 TLVVGYFAQ
+456 NTVVGYFAQ

-478 LHMQRLAPTER
+478 LHLQRLAPTER

-524 ALIAWGRPN
+524 ALIAWDRPN

-577 DEFLL
+577 DNFYL

-587 VQEFDGDLEDYARW
+587 VEEFDGDLEDYTRW
-601 LADYRLRNAP
+601 LVEYRQRNAP
-611 VSTTLVNPDKTDK
+611 VSTTPVNPDKTDK

-638 APHKREADKLESELG
+638 APHKREADKLEAELG
-653 KVNEK
+653 KLHEK
-658 LAKIETSLGDSAVY
+658 LAKIDASLGDSDIY
-672 EAARKDELRD
+672 EPARKNELRD
-682 LLAEQAKLKVL
+682 LLAEQAKLKVR
-693 ESQLEERWMEALEL
+693 EAELEEAWMEALEL

>member
-1 MQLDLLQDGFVAIP
+1 MIRLQNLTLQRGP
-15 QAGIGQIQQR
+15 Q
-25 AGELHGFTKHEV
+25 
-37 ERRINVGRAQ
+37 
-47 FFHALKCL
+47 
-55 DPALCL
+55 
-61 TRLGG
+61 
-66 LSLEAGDVA
+66 
-75 FHVRGLRL
+75 RL
-83 LLLVGLLLLGQ
+83 LEDAELTLHAGHKAGLVGANGAGKSTLFALLLGELTPDSGDCLLPADWRIAHMRQ
-94 TLGTGALEGCVT
+94 EIDTLDRIA
-106 AAVERDFALID
+106 ID
-117 VGDVVHHGIEKIPVV
+117 YVLDGDL
-132 GYQQQGARVAFE
+132 R
-144 EVFEPQNGIKV
+144 
-155 QVVGRFIEQQQIRR
+155 
-169 THEGLRQV
+169 LRQV
-177 QADLARAEADE
+177 QADLAKAEADE

-194 RLHSELDSADGYTA
+194 RLHAELDSADGYTA

-226 DRPVADFSGGWRM
+226 DRTVADFSGGWRM

-456 TLVVGYFAQ
+456 NLVVGYFAQ

-478 LHMQRLAPTER
+478 LHMQRLAPAER

-587 VQEFDGDLEDYARW
+587 VQEFDGDLEDYAR
-601 LADYRLRNAP
+601 
-611 VSTTLVNPDKTDK
+611 
-624 KAQRQAAAALRQQL
+624 
-638 APHKREADKLESELG
+638 
-653 KVNEK
+653 
-658 LAKIETSLGDSAVY
+658 
-672 EAARKDELRD
+672 
-682 LLAEQAKLKVL
+682 
-693 ESQLEERWMEALEL
+693 
-707 LESMQAELEALS
+707 